1 MTEEEKKTIE
11 HKKIEIGR
19 ISFAFP
25 ITRDEA
31 DAVINHPK
39 GVIARKLRKY
49 MCSILKAGAK
59 QMLDSNPDENVTNCK
74 INIEE

>member
-1 MTEEEKKTIE
+1 MAEEEKIE
-11 HKKIEIGR
+11 HEKIEIGR

-31 DAVINHPK
+31 DAVVNHPK
-39 GVIARKLRKY
+39 GVVARKLRKY

-59 QMLDSNPDENVTNCK
+59 QMLESKPDENVNNCK